1 MRIIAAIALLAT
13 FTLSALASDWPQWR
27 GPTRDGIL
35 PANGIMLTKLPDQ
48 PKVVWKIKSG
58 EGLSSPVV
66 VDGTVFH
73 FENRGGKE
81 TMVALSAA
89 DGSEQWATGL
99 APVFEDARSEER
111 RVGKE
116 CRSRWSP

>member
-1 MRIIAAIALLAT
+1 MHFRNTLLAT
-13 FTLSALASDWPQWR
+13 ALGQAALAQAVDWPQWR

-73 FENRGGKE
+73 
-81 TMVALSAA
+81 LS
-89 DGSEQWATGL
+89 L
-99 APVFEDARSEER
+99 IHI
-111 RVGKE
+111 
-116 CRSRWSP
+116 

>member
-1 MRIIAAIALLAT
+1 MHFRNTLFAAALGQA
-13 FTLSALASDWPQWR
+13 ALAQAVDWPQWR

-35 PANGIMLTKLPDQ
+35 PAKGIMLTKLPDQ

-66 VDGTVFH
+66 ADGTVFH

-81 TMVALSAA
+81 TVVALTAA
-89 DGSEQWATGL
+89 DA
-99 APVFEDARSEER
+99 
-111 RVGKE
+111 
-116 CRSRWSP
+116 